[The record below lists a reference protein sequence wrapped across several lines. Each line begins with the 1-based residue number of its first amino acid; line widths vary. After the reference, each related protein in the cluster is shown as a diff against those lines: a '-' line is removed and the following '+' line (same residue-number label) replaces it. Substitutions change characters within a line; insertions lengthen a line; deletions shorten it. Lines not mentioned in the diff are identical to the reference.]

1 MINTGLFVRVQ
12 ARPDKTADIE
22 VLLKSAADQ
31 VREEGLAVAWFALR
45 LSPAEFIIFDVFTGE
60 ADRDAHLQA
69 NADALRAAGAE
80 LFAAPPSIEYTDV
93 IAAVLPSQ

>member
-1 MINTGLFVRVQ
+1 MITAGLLLRVQ
-12 ARPDKTADIE
+12 ARPGKTADIE
-22 VLLKSAADQ
+22 ALLKSAADQ
-31 VREEGLAVAWFALR
+31 VRKEGLAVAWFALR
-45 LSPAEFIIFDVFTGE
+45 LSPAEFVIFDVFTGE

-93 IAAVLPSQ
+93 VAAVLPGE